1 MMNYQPKS
9 LLKYDV
15 CCFSLFSNKT
25 NKLKTLSLV
34 AALVP
39 FNFPFTRTD
48 CIFSILLISRTDF
61 QLKRSTCVFSGIRQ
75 LQLILLKMSLL
86 LGVEVHTGVEFQSL
100 VEPSGENG
108 IYFHLFSTC
117 FAQYIIITCCFLFIS
132 KAAICK
138 AHKSLVC
145 S

>member
-25 NKLKTLSLV
+25 NKLKMLSLV

-48 CIFSILLISRTDF
+48 CIFSILLISRTD
-61 QLKRSTCVFSGIRQ
+61 LIKKIYVCVFRYPSAAVDSVENVAPARGGGAHRSGVSE
-75 LQLILLKMSLL
+75 LD
-86 LGVEVHTGVEFQSL
+86 
-100 VEPSGENG
+100 
-108 IYFHLFSTC
+108 
-117 FAQYIIITCCFLFIS
+117 
-132 KAAICK
+132 
-138 AHKSLVC
+138 
-145 S
+145 